1 MPDTFDNTL
10 SQDFLVQDDLAI
22 KSTENAI
29 PGAVCWAI
37 DSAGAPVLPPD
48 VLGRRSML
56 PDAKPMSKDTVFFLA
71 STTKLITAVAAMQC
85 VERGLIGL
93 DEPVGKHLPELDNP
107 SIIESWQQGEDGK
120 EEPILRQAVDQVTLR
135 QLLCHTSGVSASIFD
150 PVYRKY
156 NDWKGWPQRNP
167 TSPEL
172 MAHPLRFDPGT
183 KWIYGFGIDWAGILV
198 GRLNNCTLGEYFQ
211 KNIFDPLHMT
221 STTLRPTQNPKVQDR
236 LASITVR
243 EKSGQLKP
251 EPFNIWLKDSE
262 EVKMDSGGYGLFSTA
277 EDYISFLHTFILDES
292 PILSKES
299 IDEMFKPQLPSSEWL
314 RENAVDTKG
323 VVISGNIM
331 FPESPVNH
339 GLGFIL
345 ADEDLPTGC
354 KCGAAEGG
362 GLTNT
367 FWWIDRT
374 AGVAGV
380 VFLNMLPYMDTE
392 AVQLW
397 IKFQTKTYNKLNERQ
412 NVHARLS

>member
-150 PVYRKY
+150 P
-156 NDWKGWPQRNP
+156 
-167 TSPEL
+167 
-172 MAHPLRFDPGT
+172 
-183 KWIYGFGIDWAGILV
+183 
-198 GRLNNCTLGEYFQ
+198 
-211 KNIFDPLHMT
+211 
-221 STTLRPTQNPKVQDR
+221 
-236 LASITVR
+236 
-243 EKSGQLKP
+243 
-251 EPFNIWLKDSE
+251 
-262 EVKMDSGGYGLFSTA
+262 
-277 EDYISFLHTFILDES
+277 
-292 PILSKES
+292 
-299 IDEMFKPQLPSSEWL
+299 
-314 RENAVDTKG
+314 
-323 VVISGNIM
+323 
-331 FPESPVNH
+331 
-339 GLGFIL
+339 
-345 ADEDLPTGC
+345 
-354 KCGAAEGG
+354 
-362 GLTNT
+362 
-367 FWWIDRT
+367 
-374 AGVAGV
+374 
-380 VFLNMLPYMDTE
+380 
-392 AVQLW
+392 
-397 IKFQTKTYNKLNERQ
+397 
-412 NVHARLS
+412 